1 MKIQRLFLN
10 NVRGIK
16 SLDLDFRDP
25 ATSKPMSRIVLAV
38 ANGSG
43 KTTIL
48 ECIFGL
54 LSAAEKYGAG
64 KRDRYLHSLPDVT
77 IDITDPAQL
86 QLIFEVKSISEKPVT
101 LSVYYGPDRQTESEL
116 SVSEEAHVGGASSSR
131 RVRQIKT
138 TISEKSPLF
147 AQLAESIQNASKRE
161 GEAIGSVLYFPH
173 DRYLPSV
180 EQGALGFEPRLYQ
193 WAFRY
198 RANDEW
204 KGSTESYLFSLNY
217 LDLEDR
223 DRKVSANRFGQTV
236 ELVNSILLDKR
247 IARIEKGRVVVET
260 TSGQTHGL
268 NDLSSGEKQLVL
280 MLIEIARRV
289 VPGSVILIDEPE
301 ISLHPTW
308 QRGLVAALDKII
320 EQYDAQVILA
330 THSLEIATSVM
341 PEEVISL
348 SDLDNL
354 PRGEWKPE
362 KEALG

>member
-1 MKIQRLFLN
+1 MKVQQLFLR
-10 NVRGIK
+10 NVRSIK

-25 ATSKPMSRIVLAV
+25 VTGKPMSRIVLAG

-48 ECIFGL
+48 ECLFEL
-54 LSAAEKYGAG
+54 LSAAGRYGEARV
-64 KRDRYLHSLPDVT
+64 KFPSYFLDAYLK
-77 IDITDPAQL
+77 
-86 QLIFEVKSISEKPVT
+86 LIFEVDFPGNMSAI
-101 LSVYYGPDRQTESEL
+101 L
-116 SVSEEAHVGGASSSR
+116 SVSYGADEQTRSDIPGGQRRQLKDRASRYEYLETLSKDAPEAPTSR
-131 RVRQIKT
+131 
-138 TISEKSPLF
+138 F
-147 AQLAESIQNASKRE
+147 NQLTEMIGRAANRE
-161 GEAIGSVLYFPH
+161 GEGVGSILYFPH
-173 DRYLPSV
+173 SRSLPAIP
-180 EQGALGFEPRLYQ
+180 QGELGFEPKLYQ
-193 WAFRY
+193 WTYKYEAWG
-198 RANDEW
+198 EW
-204 KGSTESYLFSLNY
+204 KGSIESYLFSLNY

-223 DRKVSANRFGQTV
+223 DRRMTANRFGQTV
-236 ELVNSILLDKR
+236 ELVNSILVDKR

-308 QRGLVAALDKII
+308 QRGLFAALDKII

>member
-1 MKIQRLFLN
+1 MKIQRLFLQ
-10 NVRGIK
+10 NVRNIK

-25 ATSKPMSRIVLAV
+25 VTGKPISRIVLAG

-48 ECIFGL
+48 EYIFGL
-54 LSAAEKYGAG
+54 SAAAEEYGRGALDFYSRLQNV
-64 KRDRYLHSLPDVT
+64 KFEPSPD
-77 IDITDPAQL
+77 AQL
-86 QLIFEVKSISEKPVT
+86 QLFFEVGLSKDSPT
-101 LSVYYGPDRQTESEL
+101 LL
-116 SVSEEAHVGGASSSR
+116 SVSYGDKGPVTNESAAAETATVGGHLPSLGDRQVKWLERLANAS
-131 RVRQIKT
+131 
-138 TISEKSPLF
+138 LF
-147 AQLAESIQNASKRE
+147 RGLATAIQNAEQRE
-161 GEAIGSVLYFPH
+161 GDTPGSVLYFPH
-173 DRYLPSV
+173 DRDLFLTQ
-180 EQGALGFEPRLYQ
+180 QGELGYEPKPYVWAYRYQ
-193 WAFRY
+193 AS
-198 RANDEW
+198 DQW
-204 KGSTESYLFSLNY
+204 KGSIESYLFSLNY

-223 DRKVSANRFGQTV
+223 DRKVAANRFRQTV

-280 MLIEIARRV
+280 MLIEIARYI

-330 THSLEIATSVM
+330 THSLEIVTSVM